1 MTPSSEQR
9 PDLTAAV
16 ERADPDELV
25 RIIDGLC
32 AAGDW
37 DGITELRDRCRHAV
51 ERGKQL
57 WGVAEHAVYRLA
69 LEAPG
74 QWAGPE
80 VVAGAAPF
88 ALGPLPE
95 VAAQGHDWEE
105 LAPHIP
111 PGPARAITAHE
122 RVLRGENLTG
132 DETITAGVLE
142 IPLRLEPWEP
152 RYPLAEYRSN
162 RAEFPSPPPPPL
174 EEVTLPAPGERVDD
188 PTVTEALL
196 GLVKPW
202 IEESNGRAQA
212 AAVQGTA
219 PAALA
224 ALGVRRARLAS
235 ISAAEALAA
244 MAWSAASGGAHG
256 RRRGAAPGRFGA
268 WWAAAALADLLDEW
282 PLDGDVLGAAVAGM
296 RWYAWSDLV
305 PPTGWTLYLAA
316 EDPPRGRAWAV
327 AAVDAA

>member
-1 MTPSSEQR
+1 M
-9 PDLTAAV
+9 
-16 ERADPDELV
+16 ERANPDELV

-32 AAGDW
+32 AAADW

-57 WGVAEHAVYRLA
+57 WGVAEHAVYRLT

-74 QWAGPE
+74 RWAGPE

-95 VAAQGHDWEE
+95 VAAQRHHWDE
-105 LAPHIP
+105 LAPYIP
-111 PGPARAITAHE
+111 SGPARAITAHE
-122 RVLRGENLTG
+122 RVLRGEDLTG
-132 DETITAGVLE
+132 DETITEGVLD

-152 RYPLAEYRSN
+152 GYPLAEYRSN
-162 RAEFPSPPPPPL
+162 RAEFPSPQLPPL
-174 EEVTLPAPGERVDD
+174 EEVELPARGERVDD
-188 PTVTEALL
+188 PPVTEALL

-202 IEESNGRAQA
+202 VEESNGRAQA
-212 AAVQGTA
+212 VAVQGTA
-219 PAALA
+219 PAAIA
-224 ALGVRRARLAS
+224 ALGVRRARLAPV
-235 ISAAEALAA
+235 SAGQALAA

-268 WWAAAALADLLDEW
+268 WWAAAALAGLLDEW
-282 PLDGDVLGAAVAGM
+282 PLHGDALGAAVAGM

-305 PPTGWTLYLAA
+305 PSTGWTLHLAA
-316 EDPPRGRAWAV
+316 EHPPRAWAV